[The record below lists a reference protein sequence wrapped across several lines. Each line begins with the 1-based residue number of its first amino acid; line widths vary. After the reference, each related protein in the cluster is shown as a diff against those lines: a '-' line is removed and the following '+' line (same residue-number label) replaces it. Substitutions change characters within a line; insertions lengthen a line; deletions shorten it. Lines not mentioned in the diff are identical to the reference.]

1 MLPDLP
7 VREALPSLL
16 AALRDGPN
24 AVLVAPPGA
33 GKTTLVPL
41 VLRDE
46 PWAADGKILVL
57 EPRRVAARAAARRMA
72 DLLGEPAPGGTVGLA
87 TRLDRAV
94 SAATRVEVVT
104 EGLLVR
110 RLQSD
115 PGLEGVAAVLF
126 DEAHERNLDA
136 DLALA
141 LCLDLQRALRPE
153 LRLLAMSA
161 TIDGAAFARLLGDCP
176 VIESRGRAYPVAV
189 EHRPRDLADPRDL
202 PEAMA
207 GAIRAALSAHPGDVL
222 AFLPGWGE
230 IRRTADRLSGV
241 DAEVLPLH
249 GEMPPAE
256 QDRAL
261 GPSTRRKVVLA
272 TSIAETSLT
281 VPGVRIV
288 VDGGFRRAPRL
299 DPATGLSRLAT
310 VRISRA
316 AAEQRAGRAGRTE
329 PGVAVRLWSPALH
342 RGLALQDRPE
352 ILEAE
357 LSGLALDLAA
367 WGAEPAALDFL
378 DPPPAGALAAA
389 RALLRDLDAL
399 DAAGAITSTGRRMAR
414 LGAHPRL
421 ARMMLA
427 AETEGER
434 ALAADLAALLEER
447 DPIRGREAPCSIEL
461 RLDLLRGRGG
471 SSPAGS
477 RQGAGRHPADRT
489 DGGDAD
495 RGAVH
500 RIGRAAALHRRRL
513 GVRGDPEPEGDAGAL
528 LAAGFPDRIAA
539 KRGVMDG
546 AFRLAGGTGARLPA
560 TDPLAKSP
568 LLAVADLD
576 LRGTDA
582 RIRMAAPL
590 TRAALEARFPERFV
604 REEGAAFD
612 ARAGAVVARRRLRF
626 GPLVL
631 DEEPVAAADPA
642 ALAAALAAAVAE
654 RGLRDLPWKDAA
666 RQAQARVGWM
676 RRAEGAQ
683 SRNTTEGAQSRNA
696 TEGAQGTN
704 AAAGAR
710 GDTPAEGTRRKG
722 AGGGAQAEGP
732 VEAGDGGAWP
742 DLSDEALAATVQDW
756 LAPHLHG
763 RTRLSELAALDLPAI
778 LLGALPWESR
788 RRLDAALP
796 ARVALPAGRSA
807 AVDYARDV
815 PTLEARAQHLFGL
828 AALPPL
834 AGGRVPLQV
843 AVLSPAGRP
852 VAVTGD
858 LAGFWRGG
866 WSEVRKEM
874 RGRYPRHPWP
884 DDPATAA
891 AEMPRAVPGGG

>member
-7 VREALPSLL
+7 VAEALPPLL
-16 AALRDGPN
+16 ASLSTGSN

-41 VLRDE
+41 VLHKE
-46 PWAADGKILVL
+46 PWAAEGRILVL

-72 DLLGEPAPGGTVGLA
+72 ELLGEDAPGGTIGLA
-87 TRLDRAV
+87 TRLDRAI

-126 DEAHERNLDA
+126 DEAHERNLDT

-176 VIESRGRAYPVAV
+176 VIESQGRAFPVQV
-189 EHRPRDLADPRDL
+189 EHRPRDLTDPRDL

-207 GAIRAALSAHPGDVL
+207 AAIRAALSAHDGDAL

-230 IRRTADRLSGV
+230 IRRTAERLSGL
-241 DAEVLPLH
+241 DAEILPLH
-249 GEMPPAE
+249 GELPPGE

-261 GPSTRRKVVLA
+261 RPSDRRKVVLA

-281 VPGVRIV
+281 VPGVQIV
-288 VDGGFRRAPRL
+288 VDGGFRRTPRL

-316 AAEQRAGRAGRTE
+316 AAEQRAGRAGRTA
-329 PGVAVRLWSPALH
+329 PGLAVRLWSTALH
-342 RGLALQDRPE
+342 RGLAPQDRPE

-367 WGAEPAALDFL
+367 WGAEPEALSFL
-378 DPPPAGALAAA
+378 DPPPAGAMAAA

-399 DAAGAITSTGRRMAR
+399 DGASAITPTGRRMAR

-421 ARMMLA
+421 ARTMLA
-427 AETEGER
+427 AETDGER

-447 DPIRGREAPCSIEL
+447 DPIRGRDAPSNIAL
-461 RLDLLRGRGG
+461 RLDLLRG
-471 SSPAGS
+471 
-477 RQGAGRHPADRT
+477 GAHAE
-489 DGGDAD
+489 AD
-495 RGAVH
+495 RGALH

-513 GVRGDPEPEGDAGAL
+513 GLRGNPEPEGDAGAL

-546 AFRLAGGTGARLPA
+546 AFRLAGGMGARLPA

-590 TRAALEARFPERFV
+590 SRAALEARFPDRFL
-604 REEGAAFD
+604 REEGASFD
-612 ARAGAVVARRRLRF
+612 ARAGAVLARRRLRF

-631 DEEPVAAADPA
+631 EEEPIPAADPA
-642 ALAAALAAAVAE
+642 ALASALAAAVAE

-666 RQAQARVGWM
+666 RQVQARIAWM
-676 RRAEGAQ
+676 RKAKEGDA
-683 SRNTTEGAQSRNA
+683 
-696 TEGAQGTN
+696 
-704 AAAGAR
+704 
-710 GDTPAEGTRRKG
+710 
-722 AGGGAQAEGP
+722 
-732 VEAGDGGAWP
+732 AWP
-742 DLSDEALAATVQDW
+742 DLSDAALIAAVQDW

-763 RTRLSELAALDLPAI
+763 LTRLADLAALDLPAI
-778 LLGALPWESR
+778 LLGMLDWDAR

-796 ARVALPAGRSA
+796 ARVPLPAGRSA
-807 AVDYARDV
+807 AVDYTRDV
-815 PTLEARAQHLFGL
+815 PTMEARAQHLYGM
-828 AALPPL
+828 AALPAL
-834 AGGRVPLQV
+834 AGGAVPLQV

-852 VAVTGD
+852 IAVTGD
-858 LAGFWRGG
+858 LAGFWNGG
-866 WSEVRKEM
+866 WAEVRKEM
-874 RGRYPRHPWP
+874 RGRYPKHAWP
-884 DDPATAA
+884 DHPATAA
-891 AEMPRAVPGGG
+891 AEPPRPSRSRD